1 MMDLNL
7 ITLILA
13 GLALGVAIVAL
24 ILAWI
29 GVGRSK
35 RKLQAMELLLK
46 ELLKARDSAR
56 KQLNELHSS
65 AYLGDPEYVKRWE
78 RKQAWYRNNGILPL
92 AEGSG
97 PNGTLIVTQDNE
109 NGGISSQEIQE
120 LIKRIF
126 S

>member
-46 ELLKARDSAR
+46 P
-56 KQLNELHSS
+56 KQ
-65 AYLGDPEYVKRWE
+65 P
-78 RKQAWYRNNGILPL
+78 
-92 AEGSG
+92 
-97 PNGTLIVTQDNE
+97 
-109 NGGISSQEIQE
+109 
-120 LIKRIF
+120 
-126 S
+126 